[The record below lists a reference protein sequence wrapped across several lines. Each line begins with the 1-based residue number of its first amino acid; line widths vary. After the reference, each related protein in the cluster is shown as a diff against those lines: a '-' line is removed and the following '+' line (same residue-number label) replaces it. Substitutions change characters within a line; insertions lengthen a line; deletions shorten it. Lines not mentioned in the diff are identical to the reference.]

1 MPSGSQQTKLNRVL
15 QYPSFILSVNAT
27 TSAGSD
33 SLSLTI
39 GFALDF
45 GATLAGV
52 FIALYLT
59 FRHER
64 RTRILEEREIQKRIV
79 SALRTEIEKDFDDVK
94 ANISQL
100 GPSSVIVAIFRVS
113 AYQSAVNSGNLSLL
127 KEDIRNSLANIYL
140 NIQFVETLAAKK
152 FTMLGTIADD
162 QWRQSGTRVD
172 QMLTD
177 RLNILNRDIPGT
189 LELLNQE
196 YNLLSQE

>member
-1 MPSGSQQTKLNRVL
+1 M
-15 QYPSFILSVNAT
+15 SVNAT
-27 TSAGSD
+27 TSVGTD
-33 SLSLTI
+33 PLSLTV
-39 GFALDF
+39 GFVLNF

-52 FIALYLT
+52 FVALYLT

-64 RTRILEEREIQKRIV
+64 GSRISGEKEIQKRIL
-79 SALRTEIEKDFDDVK
+79 SALRTEIGKNFDDVK

-100 GPSSVIVAIFRVS
+100 GPSSIIVAIFRVS

-127 KEDIRNSLANIYL
+127 NEDIRNSLANIYL
-140 NIQFVETLAAKK
+140 NIQFVETLAGKK

-162 QWRQSGTRVD
+162 PWRQAGTRVD

-196 YNLLSQE
+196 YGLLS